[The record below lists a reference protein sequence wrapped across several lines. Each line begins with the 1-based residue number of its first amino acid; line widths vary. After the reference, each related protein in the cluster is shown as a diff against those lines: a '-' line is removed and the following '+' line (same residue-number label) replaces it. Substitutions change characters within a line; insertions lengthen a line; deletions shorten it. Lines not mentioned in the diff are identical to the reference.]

1 MARRGVAQRIFL
13 SSIFLSKKGGG
24 GSERSI
30 AQVFAP
36 LEEIAR
42 L

>member
-13 SSIFLSKKGGG
+13 SSIFLSKKGRG
-24 GSERSI
+24 ERSI
-30 AQVFAP
+30 AQVFSP